1 MQCNTGP
8 QFTQS
13 LMGEMRL
20 VIPNPCIF
28 TTENHKILELE
39 GPGENISPNLLC
51 FTGGESE
58 AYVILHWIYQL
69 ESVQSACFH
78 LQMQHLKIGWVLC
91 HLLPPFADWKMKSL
105 E

>member
-1 MQCNTGP
+1 
-8 QFTQS
+8 
-13 LMGEMRL
+13 MGEMRL

-58 AYVILHWIYQL
+58 AYVILH
-69 ESVQSACFH
+69 
-78 LQMQHLKIGWVLC
+78 
-91 HLLPPFADWKMKSL
+91 
-105 E
+105 

>member
-28 TTENHKILELE
+28 TTENHKILKLE
-39 GPGENISPNLLC
+39 GPGENISRNLLC

-58 AYVILHWIYQL
+58 AYVILHWLYQL

-78 LQMQHLKIGWVLC
+78 SQMQRRKTGWVLC